1 MKRMRLLMLMVMTAL
16 LICSAS
22 FTSYAYTEEEK
33 AQAKAWLSAHG
44 YSPDWGGAS
53 QAYQDYLNGKFDEE
67 LGVDVNGDGIPAT
80 TQAGTESGS
89 TQTKT
94 ETTTEES
101 SEETTQESA
110 QADDEEAGKPDK
122 AVATKSEDDDTN
134 AGASDGKRDEN
145 AQEADAP
152 LTEQLTEDTQDT
164 EDTDVAI
171 DKDVSEK
178 GLRLEGYQVVMIA
191 IVAIVAV
198 CFLLLYFKKRNVTDE
213 ADAMETEE

>member
-80 TQAGTESGS
+80 TQVGTESGS

-145 AQEADAP
+145 AQEADAS

>member
-145 AQEADAP
+145 AQEADAS

>member
-33 AQAKAWLSAHG
+33 TQAKAWLSAHG

-145 AQEADAP
+145 AQEADAS